1 MASLS
6 LVPHLAIAMR
16 VQIRCRFDG
25 RWVSGF
31 TVSAF
36 EAGPEPSVRVR
47 RVSDSSELPRG
58 FPLDDVRPD
67 D

>member
-1 MASLS
+1 
-6 LVPHLAIAMR
+6 MR

-36 EAGPEPSVRVR
+36 EDGPEPSVRVR

-58 FPLDDVRPD
+58 FSLDDVRPD

>member
-6 LVPHLAIAMR
+6 LVPHLAPEMR

-31 TVSAF
+31 TVSAV
-36 EAGPEPSVRVR
+36 EEGPEPSVRVR
-47 RVSDSSELPRG
+47 RVSDSSELPRA
-58 FPLDDVRPD
+58 FALDDVRAD